1 MATCSDGHVPEPSGS
16 RDRQRRVSAMRV
28 VLVGAGVVV
37 AAIAALFVTRH
48 AASHTSSAGRRRPP
62 GVAATRGQA
71 ASARATNRSGARAG
85 GSAKQPRAVRASD
98 RYGSLPSWLPKVS
111 APVNRPIP
119 ASPRH
124 PVLVIQGDSVAV
136 RLPRGR
142 AVVTAVGPRVPD
154 TGRGPVATISPCT
167 FVVTLTAGSGS
178 VPITARAFTLVD
190 DQHRI
195 HHPRVRPTNGEPLP
209 STLPPHTTLSLTLHA
224 VLPAGDG
231 GLEWAPDGG
240 RPVAAWDFVAETD

>member
-1 MATCSDGHVPEPSGS
+1 MGTCPDGHVPPSSS
-16 RDRQRRVSAMRV
+16 RDRQRGVSAIRAA
-28 VLVGAGVVV
+28 LVGAGVIVV
-37 AAIAALFVTRH
+37 AIAALLVTRH
-48 AASHTSSAGRRRPP
+48 AASDTSPTSRPP
-62 GVAATRGQA
+62 AVAATRGQA
-71 ASARATNRSGARAG
+71 APAGAADRAGARAG
-85 GSAKQPRAVRASD
+85 GSARRPEATRASA

-136 RLPRGR
+136 RLSRGR
-142 AVVTAVGPRVPD
+142 AVVTAVGPRVPE
-154 TGRGPVATISPCT
+154 TGSGPVATNSPCT

-178 VPITARAFTLVD
+178 VPIAARAFTLVD

-195 HHPRVRPTNGEPLP
+195 HHPRVRSTSGNLLP
-209 STLPPHTTLSLTLHA
+209 STLPPHTTLSLSLYA

>member
-1 MATCSDGHVPEPSGS
+1 MATCSDEHVPEPGGS
-16 RDRQRRVSAMRV
+16 RDRRRRASAVRAALV
-28 VLVGAGVVV
+28 VAGVAVV
-37 AAIAALFVTRH
+37 AAAALLVARH
-48 AASHTSSAGRRRPP
+48 AASDPSLSGRPHA
-62 GVAATRGQA
+62 VAAARGQA
-71 ASARATNRSGARAG
+71 APARAPDRSDARAAGSARH
-85 GSAKQPRAVRASD
+85 PRAARASD
-98 RYGSLPSWLPKVS
+98 RYGSLPSWLPK
-111 APVNRPIP
+111 APPPVNRPIP
-119 ASPRH
+119 ASPAH

-154 TGRGPVATISPCT
+154 EGRGPVATISPCT

-178 VPITARAFTLVD
+178 VPIAARAFTLVD

-195 HHPRVRPTNGEPLP
+195 HHPRVRPVNGDRLP
-209 STLPPHTTLSLTLHA
+209 STLPPHTTLSLSLHA

>member
-1 MATCSDGHVPEPSGS
+1 MATRPDGPVQESGDP
-16 RDRQRRVSAMRV
+16 RGRRRRVSAIRAA
-28 VLVGAGVVV
+28 LLGTGVVAV
-37 AAIAALFVTRH
+37 AIAALLVTRH
-48 AASHTSSAGRRRPP
+48 TASDTSPASRPSA
-62 GVAATRGQA
+62 VAATPGQA
-71 ASARATNRSGARAG
+71 APAKATDRSGARG
-85 GSAKQPRAVRASD
+85 RGSTRHLRAAPASD
-98 RYGSLPSWLPKVS
+98 RYGSLPSWLPK
-111 APVNRPIP
+111 APPPVNRPIP

-136 RLPRGR
+136 RLAHGR

-154 TGRGPVATISPCT
+154 EGRGPVATISPCT

-178 VPITARAFTLVD
+178 VPIAARAFTLVD

-195 HHPRVRPTNGEPLP
+195 HHPRVRAVNGGSLP
-209 STLPPHTTLSLTLHA
+209 STLPPHTTLSLSLHA

>member
-1 MATCSDGHVPEPSGS
+1 MATGLDGHVPESGGGA
-16 RDRQRRVSAMRV
+16 RDRDRRVSAVRAA
-28 VLVGAGVVV
+28 LVGAGVVV
-37 AAIAALFVTRH
+37 VAIAGLLVTRH
-48 AASHTSSAGRRRPP
+48 AVSGTSPASRPSAVG
-62 GVAATRGQA
+62 ATRGQA
-71 ASARATNRSGARAG
+71 APARATDRSGARARS
-85 GSAKQPRAVRASD
+85 SARHLRAARASD

-111 APVNRPIP
+111 APVDRPIP

-154 TGRGPVATISPCT
+154 EGRGPVPTISPCT

-178 VPITARAFTLVD
+178 VPIAAQAFTLVD

-195 HHPRVRPTNGEPLP
+195 HHPRVRAANGEPLP
-209 STLPPHTTLSLTLHA
+209 STLPPHTTLSLSLYA

-240 RPVAAWDFVAETD
+240 RAVAAWDFVAETD